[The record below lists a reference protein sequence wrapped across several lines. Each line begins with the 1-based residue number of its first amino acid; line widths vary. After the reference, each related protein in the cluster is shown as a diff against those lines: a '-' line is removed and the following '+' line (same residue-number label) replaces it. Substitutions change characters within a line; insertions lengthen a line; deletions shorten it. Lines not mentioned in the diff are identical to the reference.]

1 MDYNKR
7 ILEVR
12 KIHRG
17 IDFLHDSKHGASQ
30 TYSGKP
36 KYFLQKN
43 LSYLY
48 LISAKFSETALDGGR
63 NGKFQNCR

>member
-12 KIHRG
+12 KIYRG

-36 KYFLQKN
+36 EYFLHKN

-48 LISAKFSETALDGGR
+48 LISAKSSESALDGGR
-63 NGKFQNCR
+63 NGENQNCR